1 MKLIVES
8 CPNIKYL
15 NLSYYNH
22 EVGKLEFDDVG
33 LCAIA
38 DACVNLFDV
47 DLYDCVNVTDR
58 SLKVIAEATCLER
71 LYLAECFLITDVG
84 LEYLANGDLKFCLKT
99 LLLRKCDR
107 ITDNAIIHL
116 KKLVSLT
123 TLDLSECD
131 NATDYGVVALC
142 ELPNIKA
149 LELNYLFNIMDISL
163 LEIARKC
170 LNLSL
175 ISLNGCNRI
184 TGVGLHAF
192 SGHQC
197 LVRILLHSCYNIS
210 WEDVKSIALTCPSLR
225 LLHLSSTLKQQMS
238 RPDYEYIGNRF
249 TVSWE

>member
-1 MKLIVES
+1 MKLIAES

-38 DACVNLFDV
+38 DACVNLVDV
-47 DLYDCVNVTDR
+47 DLYGRSGVKEKGIGSLVRSCKNLRFLCLEDCVNVTDR

-71 LYLAECFLITDVG
+71 LYLAECFLIIDVG

-107 ITDNAIIHL
+107 ITDNGIIHL

-149 LELNYLFNIMDISL
+149 LELNYLFNITDISL

-192 SGHQC
+192 ST
-197 LVRILLHSCYNIS
+197 N
-210 WEDVKSIALTCPSLR
+210 A
-225 LLHLSSTLKQQMS
+225 
-238 RPDYEYIGNRF
+238 
-249 TVSWE
+249 